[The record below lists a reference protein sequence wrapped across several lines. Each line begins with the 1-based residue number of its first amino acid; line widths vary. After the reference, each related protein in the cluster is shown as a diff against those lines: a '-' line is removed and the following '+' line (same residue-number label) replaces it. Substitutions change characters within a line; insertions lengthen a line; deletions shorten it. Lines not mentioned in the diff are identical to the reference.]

1 MTETK
6 KLGFTVARVEGLTCE
21 LGKQQQIHW
30 DAKTPG
36 FGLRVTATGARA
48 YIFESRLFGNTI
60 RLTIGDARTWELG
73 KARAEA
79 SRLKALIDSG
89 IDPREHR
96 AEQQA
101 AHEVRRREARRRD
114 VTFGEVWSEY
124 VEARKAVWSE
134 RHYVDHVKH
143 AAAGGQ
149 RKQRGS
155 GLTQAGPL
163 AALRPNKLSE
173 LNGEHI
179 SSWLALEAA
188 ERPTTVALSYRLLR
202 AFIRWCADTPAYR
215 GIIPDD
221 AYKARKVK
229 DAVPRVRAKEGDSLQ
244 REQLSTWFMAVRN
257 LPNFV
262 NAVYLQGLLITGARR
277 EELAA
282 VRWDSDVD
290 LQWRSLTL
298 DDKVEGTGGRTIPM
312 PPYLASLLEELK
324 LRNETPPSKRRLAQ
338 LAERGIQWAP
348 SPWVFPSLT
357 SADGK
362 IAEPRAAHVTALKA
376 AGLPHVTLHGLRRS
390 FGTLSEWCEVPI
402 GVVAQIQG
410 HKPSA
415 IAEKHY
421 RRRPLDLLR
430 KWHDQIETWMLEQA
444 GIKLTLGGKDAP
456 QTPLPLAK
464 TSHIQ

>member
-1 MTETK
+1 MSETK
-6 KLGFTVARVEGLTCE
+6 KLGFTVARLDSLTCE
-21 LGKQQQIHW
+21 PGKQQQIHW
-30 DAKTPG
+30 DSKTPG
-36 FGLRVTATGARA
+36 FGLRATTTGARA
-48 YIFESRLFGNTI
+48 YVFESRLFSKTI
-60 RLTIGDARTWELG
+60 RLTIGDVRTWELG

-96 AEQQA
+96 AEQQV
-101 AHEVRRREARRRD
+101 AHETRRMEARRRD

-124 VEARKAVWSE
+124 VEGRKVIWSE
-134 RHYVDHVKH
+134 RHYFDHVKH
-143 AAAGGQ
+143 AAEGGQ
-149 RKQRGS
+149 RKQRGA

-163 AALRPNKLSE
+163 AALRPVKLSE
-173 LNGEHI
+173 LSGEQI
-179 SSWLALEAA
+179 SSWLTLEAA
-188 ERPTTVALSYRLLR
+188 DRPTTVALSYRLLR

-244 REQLSTWFMAVRN
+244 REQLSTWFIAVRD

-262 NAVYLQGLLITGARR
+262 NAVYLQALLITGARR
-277 EELAA
+277 EEMAA
-282 VRWDSDVD
+282 LRWDSDVD

-298 DDKVEGTGGRTIPM
+298 DDKVEGTGGRTIPL
-312 PPYLASLLEELK
+312 PPYLASLFEELK
-324 LRNETPPSKRRLAQ
+324 LRNKTPPSKRRLAQ

-362 IAEPRAAHVTALKA
+362 IAEPRAAHVAALKA

-390 FGTLSEWCEVPI
+390 FGTLSEWCEVPV

-430 KWHDQIETWMLEQA
+430 KWHDQIEGWMLEQA
-444 GIKLTLGGKDAP
+444 GIKLPLEGTKAGSQPHPDACRDR
-456 QTPLPLAK
+456 LN
-464 TSHIQ
+464 

>member
-1 MTETK
+1 MADTK
-6 KLGFTVARVEGLTCE
+6 KHGFTVARIESLGCE
-21 LGKQQQIHW
+21 PGKQQQIHW

-36 FGLRVTATGARA
+36 FGLRATAAGMRS
-48 YIFESRLFGNTI
+48 YIFESRLFGKTV
-60 RLTIGDARTWELG
+60 RLTIGDTRTWELG
-73 KARAEA
+73 KARVEA

-96 AEQQA
+96 AQQQA
-101 AHEVRRREARRRD
+101 EHEARRIEARRRD
-114 VTFGEVWSEY
+114 VTFGEVWNEY
-124 VEARKAVWSE
+124 VVIRKPVWSN
-134 RHYVDHVKH
+134 RHHLDHLKH
-143 AAAGGQ
+143 SAAGGQ
-149 RKQRGS
+149 PRQRGP
-155 GLTQAGPL
+155 GVTQAGPL
-163 AALRPNKLSE
+163 AALRPLRLSD
-173 LNGEHI
+173 LNGERI
-179 SSWLALEAA
+179 SAWLIKEA
-188 ERPTTVALSYRLLR
+188 EDRPTMVALSYRLLR
-202 AFIRWCADTPAYR
+202 AFIRWCSDTPAYR

-221 AYKARKVK
+221 AYKAREVK

-244 REQLSTWFMAVRN
+244 REQLSTWFAAVRT

-262 NAVYLQGLLITGARR
+262 IAVYLQGLLITGARR

-298 DDKVEGTGGRTIPM
+298 DDKVEGTGGRTIPI
-312 PPYLASLLEELK
+312 PPYFASLLLK
-324 LRNETPPSKRRLAQ
+324 LKHLNETPPSKRRLAK

-362 IAEPRAAHVTALKA
+362 IAEPRAAHVAALKA
-376 AGLPHVTLHGLRRS
+376 AGLPHLTLHGLRRS
-390 FGTLSEWCEVPI
+390 FGTLSEWCEVPV

-430 KWHDQIETWMLEQA
+430 KWHDQIEAWMLEQA
-444 GIKLTLGGKDAP
+444 AAI
-456 QTPLPLAK
+456 
-464 TSHIQ
+464 